1 MSYYLNVE
9 RRHGNQVVRL
19 AADHNTRER
28 VTDATHIDAARTAHN
43 FTLRGP
49 SSAEAIARLARTLM
63 AAAQVGPLRKD
74 AVTMLD
80 ALFCLPADSTIDV
93 RAYFAACVAWA
104 EQHFAVPVLSAIV
117 HLDEGAPH
125 CHLLLLPLR
134 EGRMVGS
141 SLYGNRA
148 KLAARQ
154 AEFYRAVAQ
163 PHGLPRQA
171 VQPRLSAGR
180 RAELLATLAAHLAA
194 HPATPEQ
201 LGFMLRANGDLAAV
215 FEHLGLTPPPARPR
229 PSSFIEIMTKPQK
242 PYGFDTPKPYGFE
255 GDAPAENEQS
265 RSCTVSAS
273 QRPRFHRKSTTT
285 KGPL

>member
-1 MSYYLNVE
+1 MSYYLNIE

-28 VTDATHIDAARTAHN
+28 VTDASHIDAARTPCN
-43 FTLRGP
+43 MVLRGP
-49 SSAEAIARLARTLM
+49 SSAEAIAGLARTLM
-63 AAAQVGPLRKD
+63 AAAQVGPLRRD

-80 ALFCLPADSTIDV
+80 ALFCLPASSTLDP
-93 RAYFAACVAWA
+93 RTYFEACTRWA
-104 EQHFAVPVLSAIV
+104 EAHFAVPVLSSIV

-154 AEFYRAVAQ
+154 AEFYRAVAE

-171 VQPRLSAGR
+171 VPSRLSAGR
-180 RAELLATLAAHLAA
+180 QAELLAALAAHLAA
-194 HPATPEQ
+194 HPATPAQ
-201 LGFMLRANGDLAAV
+201 LGFMLRARGDLGAV
-215 FEHLGLTPPPARPR
+215 FEHLGLTPPPARPA
-229 PSSFIEIMTKPQK
+229 PSGFIELMTKPQK
-242 PYGFDTPKPYGFE
+242 PYGFATPKPYGFA
-255 GDAPAENEQS
+255 GDAAREKEQN

-273 QRPRFHRKSTTT
+273 QA
-285 KGPL
+285 LQV